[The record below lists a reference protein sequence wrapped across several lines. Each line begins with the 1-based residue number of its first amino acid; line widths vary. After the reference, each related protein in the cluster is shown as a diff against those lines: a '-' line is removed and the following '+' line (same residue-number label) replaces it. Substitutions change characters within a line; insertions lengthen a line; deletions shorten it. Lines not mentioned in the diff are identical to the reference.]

1 MIIGNYKVTDELE
14 NGQNNIKRFMFIKLV
29 AINLCLLPEY
39 TLGLG
44 LEPAGSRSAEAQP
57 GVHISTNLM
66 EDPSVGF
73 QTTE

>member
-1 MIIGNYKVTDELE
+1 
-14 NGQNNIKRFMFIKLV
+14 
-29 AINLCLLPEY
+29 LLPEY